1 MTERIMP
8 LSMAGAGKPLTV
20 IGINGGCGLQWRM
33 ADMGLIRGANVMVVN
48 GCHPGP
54 VLIDIRGS
62 RLGLGFG
69 VAQKIMVK
77 EAENA
82 EETNCGCPGR
92 QSQLG

>member
-1 MTERIMP
+1 MP
-8 LSMAGAGKPLTV
+8 LSLAGAGKKLTV
-20 IGINGGCGLQWRM
+20 TGINAGFGLQRRL
-33 ADMGLIRGANVMVVN
+33 ADMGLIPGTPVMVVN

-54 VLIDIRGS
+54 LLVDIRGS

-82 EETNCGCPGR
+82 QETNCGRPGR
-92 QSQLG
+92 EPQLGQDHGL